1 METLPKQTSL
11 FGEEELTSSRGDFH
25 ASPFQWQESE
35 KARRMRDTS
44 GRRCLESF
52 GRLSRP
58 GSWAKTFSALLIGM
72 EGWYSS
78 RCRLTWRLKGTKYN
92 RMFFQLVPSTL
103 PIEGI
108 GSGLLPTITTQEI
121 EHPTMK
127 LTDTGRRIANNGSS
141 HSLNLADTA
150 RMLPRGL
157 MPTPQAMESPS
168 KTEKMMELKEK
179 GLPLMSRSMGDN
191 SRQFNLKDWMMYY
204 DLLPTPRACESI
216 ERRNMKTIVDKVEN
230 GGDVTLTT
238 LAKYKGGIML
248 PTPRANESTE
258 SVETINNRRE
268 KTGSGMMNL
277 TAIARLLPT
286 PATRDYKGAR
296 TEESLEESGRNHTNS
311 LPDSFA
317 QLGTTSQ
324 LNPRFVAEMMGFP
337 PNWLELPFLN
347 TETNQ

>member
-1 METLPKQTSL
+1 
-11 FGEEELTSSRGDFH
+11 
-25 ASPFQWQESE
+25 
-35 KARRMRDTS
+35 
-44 GRRCLESF
+44 
-52 GRLSRP
+52 
-58 GSWAKTFSALLIGM
+58 M

-108 GSGLLPTITTQEI
+108 GFGLYRGLLPTVAAQDATGIKNLRKDATVSEQGFYS
-121 EHPTMK
+121 MS
-127 LTDTGRRIANNGSS
+127 LTHFAVSG
-141 HSLNLADTA
+141 
-150 RMLPRGL
+150 
-157 MPTPQAMESPS
+157 
-168 KTEKMMELKEK
+168 
-179 GLPLMSRSMGDN
+179 
-191 SRQFNLKDWMMYY
+191 
-204 DLLPTPRACESI
+204 LLPTPRACESI

>member
-1 METLPKQTSL
+1 MEISQRQILLFTEDKLTSL
-11 FGEEELTSSRGDFH
+11 PEDFLVNRIH
-25 ASPFQWQESE
+25 LQENE
-35 KARRMRDTS
+35 RAKKMRDTS
-44 GRRCLESF
+44 GQRCLEQLERF
-52 GRLSRP
+52 NQV
-58 GSWAKTFSALLIGM
+58 GSWAKTFLASLIGQ
-72 EGWYSS
+72 EGWYST
-78 RCRLTWRLKGTKYN
+78 RCRLTWKLRGTKYS
-92 RMFFQLVPSTL
+92 RVYCQLAVSML
-103 PIEGI
+103 PIEER

-238 LAKYKGGIML
+238 LAKYK
-248 PTPRANESTE
+248 E
-258 SVETINNRRE
+258 
-268 KTGSGMMNL
+268 GM
-277 TAIARLLPT
+277 LLPT
-286 PATRDYKGAR
+286 PATRDYKGGKS
-296 TEESLEESGRNHTNS
+296 TETLQKRKDRGNFMET
-311 LPDSFA
+311 LPDKFA
-317 QLGTTSQ
+317 IGGKTSQ

-337 PNWLELPFLN
+337 PDYLELPFLN
-347 TETNQ
+347 IEMKA